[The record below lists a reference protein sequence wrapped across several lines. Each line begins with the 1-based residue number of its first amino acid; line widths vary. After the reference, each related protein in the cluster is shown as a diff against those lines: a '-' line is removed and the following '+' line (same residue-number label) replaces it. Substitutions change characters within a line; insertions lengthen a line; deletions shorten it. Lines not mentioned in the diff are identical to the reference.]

1 MTLSYTKQVKDLLNS
16 GMGDLGRN
24 EFIFDSLK
32 NGKKLYNT
40 DIKYLQ
46 AMTQN
51 LDDKIALLQNQTK
64 TSKARISNETIISD
78 KEIDEILER
87 QDKLLAKKTNMPQN
101 ITHNTSL
108 KSKFKKL
115 FSK

>member
-1 MTLSYTKQVKDLLNS
+1 MTLPYTKQAEDLLNS

-24 EFIFDSLK
+24 EFILDSLK

-46 AMTQN
+46 TMTQK
-51 LDDKIALLQNQTK
+51 LDDKIASLYSQTK
-64 TSKARISNETIISD
+64 SKTRISNEATIISD
-78 KEIDEILER
+78 KEIDKILEK
-87 QDKLLAKKTNMPQN
+87 QYKLAKKTDMPQN

-108 KSKFKKL
+108 KSRFKKL
-115 FSK
+115 FLK